1 MPYSISLVFFFR
13 IIKLPMK
20 PKLSHKITFVI
31 ICLIYLLSIGSTLPF
46 TFMIRV
52 SNYGHI
58 TSYSVEYDAYVRSS
72 WTFNIIVFWTTILIV
87 TTLVP
92 TTILTA
98 VYYSAAMAIIKS
110 LEATQC
116 STQSKKRIMRN
127 RKVNRMFV
135 IAVVCFFISVTP
147 YTIFCVLFA
156 LLTEY
161 QRSFILSNR
170 NLLNWV
176 DLVLQTI
183 MTFNSCIN
191 PFVYC
196 KMHKEVASFINK
208 KIRSLK
214 KIRPR

>member
-1 MPYSISLVFFFR
+1 MGFFFR

-20 PKLSHKITFVI
+20 PKLSHKITSIV
-31 ICLIYLLSIGSTLPF
+31 ICLIYLLSIGAMLPF

-52 SNYGHI
+52 SSDGHI
-58 TSYSVEYDAYVRSS
+58 TPYSVEYNAYVKSS
-72 WTFNIIVFWTTILIV
+72 GTLNIILFWTTIFIV
-87 TTLVP
+87 TTLLP
-92 TTILTA
+92 TIILIV

-110 LEATQC
+110 LKATQC
-116 STQSKKRIMRN
+116 STQSNTRIMRN

-147 YTIFCVLFA
+147 YTMFTVLFSFLA
-156 LLTEY
+156 EY
-161 QRSFILSNR
+161 KLSFILSNR

-176 DLVLQTI
+176 DLVLQTT

-196 KMHKEVASFINK
+196 KMHKEVGSFINK
-208 KIRSLK
+208 KIRSMK
-214 KIRPR
+214 QIRPR